1 MSINSEITIFGILF
15 YEIVS
20 DIVYMAQYIMEYS
33 FDIFDKNP
41 ERLATILAENCRK
54 RRLDRGL
61 SRRSLSEITGIPEP
75 TLERFETQ
83 GKISLEAFLKLVVEF
98 GWFDEMSAIMGK
110 SKFTT
115 GEELE
120 TINKNRGRQKG
131 R

>member
-1 MSINSEITIFGILF
+1 MPISEIITIFGILF
-15 YEIVS
+15 YAI
-20 DIVYMAQYIMEYS
+20 DRHIFDLTQYIMEYS
-33 FDIFDKNP
+33 FDIFDRNP

-54 RRLDRGL
+54 RRLDKGL
-61 SRRSLSEITGIPEP
+61 SRRNLSEITGIPEP
-75 TLERFETQ
+75 TLERFETR

-98 GWFDEMSAIMGK
+98 GWFDEMSAIMNK

-120 TINKNRGRQKG
+120 TINKNQGRKKG

>member
-1 MSINSEITIFGILF
+1 
-15 YEIVS
+15 
-20 DIVYMAQYIMEYS
+20 MEYS

-54 RRLDRGL
+54 RRLDKGL

-75 TLERFETQ
+75 TLERFETK
-83 GKISLEAFLKLVVEF
+83 GKISLRAFLKLVVEF
-98 GWFDEMSAIMGK
+98 GWFDEMSAMSK

-115 GEELE
+115 GKELE
-120 TINKNRGRQKG
+120 IINKNHGRQKG

>member
-1 MSINSEITIFGILF
+1 
-15 YEIVS
+15 
-20 DIVYMAQYIMEYS
+20 MEYS
-33 FDIFDKNP
+33 FDILDKNP
-41 ERLATILAENCRK
+41 GRLAAILAENCRR

-61 SRRSLSEITGIPEP
+61 SRRSLSEMTGIPEP
-75 TLERFETQ
+75 TLERFETK

-98 GWFDEMSAIMGK
+98 DWFDEMSAIMGR

-120 TINKNRGRQKG
+120 KINKNQGRQKG

>member
-1 MSINSEITIFGILF
+1 
-15 YEIVS
+15 
-20 DIVYMAQYIMEYS
+20 MEYS

-54 RRLDRGL
+54 RRLDKGRN
-61 SRRSLSEITGIPEP
+61 LSEITGIPEP
-75 TLERFETQ
+75 TLERFETR

-98 GWFDEMSAIMGK
+98 GWFDEMSAIMNK

-120 TINKNRGRQKG
+120 TINKNQGRKKG

>member
-1 MSINSEITIFGILF
+1 
-15 YEIVS
+15 
-20 DIVYMAQYIMEYS
+20 MEYS

-41 ERLATILAENCRK
+41 ERLAKILAE
-54 RRLDRGL
+54 
-61 SRRSLSEITGIPEP
+61 RRSLSEMTGIPEP
-75 TLERFETQ
+75 TLERFETK

-98 GWFDEMSAIMGK
+98 GWFDEMSAIMSK
-110 SKFTT
+110 SKFST

>member
-1 MSINSEITIFGILF
+1 
-15 YEIVS
+15 
-20 DIVYMAQYIMEYS
+20 MEYS
-33 FDIFDKNP
+33 FDIFNKTP
-41 ERLATILAENCRK
+41 ERLAMILAESCRK
-54 RRLDRGL
+54 RRLDRGM
-61 SRRSLSEITGIPEP
+61 SRRSLAEATGIPEP
-75 TLERFETQ
+75 TLERFETK

-98 GWFDEMSAIMGK
+98 DWFDEMGAIMSK